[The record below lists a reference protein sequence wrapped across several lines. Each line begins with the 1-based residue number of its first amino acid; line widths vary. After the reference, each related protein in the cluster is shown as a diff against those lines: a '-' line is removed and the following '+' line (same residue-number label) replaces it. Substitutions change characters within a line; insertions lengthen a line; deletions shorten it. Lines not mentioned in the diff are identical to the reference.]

1 MSAIALLMGLL
12 LLSYVGSLI
21 LGGRTAR
28 GLPSG
33 IEFVGLGFIVGP
45 HALGLVES
53 SMIGEFE
60 PIVQVALGWLAFVV
74 GLDFGRVG
82 GRRVGGKS
90 IALGVAGAV
99 ITGVVVAIAVHEM
112 LVRVTVPG
120 IDATGTL
127 LLAAGAGAVASETTR
142 FGIEWVSA
150 RWNAKGPVS
159 SLLTEIGASDDLA
172 PLVAAGAIFAF
183 APTPGLAVVLPPGG
197 WFVLSIALGALL
209 GTVTALLL
217 RSAEGYQ
224 VWGALVGTLLLGVGI
239 SARFGLCTIFVTF
252 VMGMALA
259 AVSPSRRVLRRMV
272 SPTERAVLYPM
283 LLLAG
288 ARLDPQPLIESRMLL
303 ALVALVLLA
312 RIAGKLA
319 TGILVRMA
327 MPAARPAGPG
337 LGIVLLSSGPMSM
350 SCGFVFALRFPGAVG
365 DTLLVCAAA
374 SAVLGEVVSTLALKG
389 MLDHLGE
396 LSPMPSAAPSRPG
409 GDGADH
415 DDAESEHV
423 DRDSGEHAAVPPPPD
438 SVREVDEG
446 AST

>member
-45 HALGLVES
+45 QALGLVEK
-53 SMIGEFE
+53 SMIAEFE

-90 IALGVAGAV
+90 ITLGVAGAV
-99 ITGVVVAIAVHEM
+99 LTGLTVAFAVYEMLIHVAI
-112 LVRVTVPG
+112 PG
-120 IDATGTL
+120 VDSTGAL
-127 LLAAGAGAVASETTR
+127 LLAAGAGAVTSETTR

-172 PLVAAGAIFAF
+172 PLVAAGAIFAL
-183 APTPGLAVVLPPGG
+183 APVPGLAVVLPASG
-197 WFVLSIALGALL
+197 WFALSIALGGLL

-288 ARLDPQPLIESRMLL
+288 ARLDPQPIIENRMLG

-312 RIAGKLA
+312 RIVGKLLS
-319 TGILVRMA
+319 GMMVRA
-327 MPAARPAGPG
+327 VMPASRPAGRW
-337 LGIVLLSSGPMSM
+337 LGIVLLSSGPVSM

-374 SAVLGEVVSTLALKG
+374 SAVLGEAVSTLALKG

-396 LSPMPSAAPSRPG
+396 LTPAPSPSSERPIV
-409 GDGADH
+409 
-415 DDAESEHV
+415 AEPAPPEH
-423 DRDSGEHAAVPPPPD
+423 
-438 SVREVDEG
+438 EVEEEPV
-446 AST
+446 T